1 MSEPLVKGELLEK
14 QVLRKLSEPI
24 RHAPVLEASLKDLVH
39 SVKAQGL
46 GEPGPPP
53 AVALGTTF
61 GMSGS
66 NADYALGLPYRTHSA
81 QAIGAVARNNRG
93 RRRAGPKSRGHSL
106 RNKLSPARNF
116 LAPIRVY
123 HD

>member
-1 MSEPLVKGELLEK
+1 MLSGKDMMSEPLVKGELLEK

-53 AVALGTTF
+53 AVALTT
-61 GMSGS
+61 SG
-66 NADYALGLPYRTHSA
+66 
-81 QAIGAVARNNRG
+81 
-93 RRRAGPKSRGHSL
+93 
-106 RNKLSPARNF
+106 
-116 LAPIRVY
+116 APIFSAGSAVRPKVLNLSMSRTRA
-123 HD
+123 